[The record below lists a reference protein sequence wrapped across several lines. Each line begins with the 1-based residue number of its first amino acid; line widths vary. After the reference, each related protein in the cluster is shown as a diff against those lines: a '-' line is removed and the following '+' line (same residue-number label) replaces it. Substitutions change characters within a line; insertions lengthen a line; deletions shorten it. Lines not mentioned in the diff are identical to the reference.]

1 MIDGIIKV
9 DSERGKIF
17 GLTSDKFLDSTYL
30 WKKGKYI
37 WISLIAIRN
46 RNKGHTQKLFKTI
59 LEKDFPIKVSTP
71 LGIMPYIL
79 RKMGFK
85 RTIEY
90 FGEPMNE
97 SGEVWVRETEVS
109 STK

>member
-9 DSERGKIF
+9 DSDRGKEI
-17 GLTSDKFLDSTYL
+17 GLTSDNFLDSTYL
-30 WKKGKYI
+30 WKKEKYI
-37 WISLIAIRN
+37 WVSLIAVRN

-59 LEKDFPIKVSTP
+59 LEKGFPIKVPTP

-79 RKMGFK
+79 RKMGSK
-85 RTIEY
+85 RTIEW

-97 SGEVWVRETEVS
+97 SGEVWVKEAGDDD
-109 STK
+109 